1 MEARIVIDL
10 GTATPPYEQVQTQI
24 ASLIAVGELQ
34 PGTRLPTIR
43 SLAGDLGVAAGTV
56 ARAYK
61 ELEAAGHVASNRRQG
76 TVVAGRRSPAAPSS
90 PSKTPD
96 TAQPSP
102 PPPQKNIIKLSPVNN
117 ALEVMAAVDH
127 LLDAGDQAGLDGKTL
142 MSLVQGRFNQR
153 TVRLTH
159 PLDLHGDYRDPV

>member
-43 SLAGDLGVAAGTV
+43 SLASDLGVAAGTV

-76 TVVAGRRSPAAPSS
+76 TVVAGRHSPAEPSAPSR
-90 PSKTPD
+90 TPEN
-96 TAQPSP
+96 AQPSP
-102 PPPQKNIIKLSPVNN
+102 PPAQKNAIKLSPVSN
-117 ALEVMAAVDH
+117 ALEVSAAIEH
-127 LLDAGDQAGLDGKTL
+127 LLDAGEQAGLDGKTL
-142 MSLVQGRFNQR
+142 LTLLQGRLNQR
-153 TVRLTH
+153 
-159 PLDLHGDYRDPV
+159 GK